1 MIVQIFLGELNI
13 KLFDNLSKTT
23 NLFTVTV
30 AAPNKNLLIDTFDTL
45 QD

>member
-13 KLFDNLSKTT
+13 KLF
-23 NLFTVTV
+23 TVTV
-30 AAPNKNLLIDTFDTL
+30 ATPNKNLLIDTFDTL